1 MYGVLREKAI
11 WLKCRSRWCQSRWE
25 SFQPVYHPRIDA
37 AARCDHANT
46 LTSVL
51 RSQTE
56 NARRPPCFPGTE
68 TQFVPP
74 LRIARRGEVI
84 FLGSRNNFPNPPFR
98 SSVRESNLSMH
109 ARHRKFVTKVPRTC
123 CMLKMRSRR
132 SWHALECRWNFLILK
147 RLSDTW
153 YMIV

>member
-11 WLKCRSRWCQSRWE
+11 WLKCRSRWWQSWWE

-37 AARCDHANT
+37 ATARSRKYTYIRTPVSNGKCSSA
-46 LTSVL
+46 LFS
-51 RSQTE
+51 
-56 NARRPPCFPGTE
+56 RRR

-98 SSVRESNLSMH
+98 SSARESNLSMH
-109 ARHRKFVTKVPRTC
+109 ARHRKFATKVPRTC
-123 CMLKMRSRR
+123 CMLEMRSRSR
-132 SWHALECRWNFLILK
+132 DAVEVGMH
-147 RLSDTW
+147 LSVGVTF
-153 YMIV
+153 